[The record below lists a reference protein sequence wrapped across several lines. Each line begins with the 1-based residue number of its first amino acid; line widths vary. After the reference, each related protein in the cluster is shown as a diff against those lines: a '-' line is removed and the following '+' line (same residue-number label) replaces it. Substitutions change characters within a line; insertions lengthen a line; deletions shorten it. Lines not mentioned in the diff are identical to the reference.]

1 MIVLKPGDTVQDAS
15 AEDTDRAKRS
25 DDLWWI
31 FRAITF
37 VSSTLAFVALIR
49 RAWVKQSFTAPL
61 ELIYSAYSTATLKLF
76 GWAEPYLQIVLNYI
90 AGFLSWKITL
100 YPHWRDVFVVTCFW
114 VAAFTRTFWRRRD
127 FSRALL
133 MLING
138 TCGGFAGAI
147 VVGTLPLPSSSLA
160 VQMCIASLP
169 FGLVSMGMFL
179 MDLMTYNEQPGMSA
193 TLAPRFGDVIGIIV
207 FSFLT
212 GALALWLVT
221 SVPVFAPYFGLAAL
235 MLVVFCIGL
244 LFLWR
249 GSLDTDDVDDSLS
262 SKEVGLSIVGGFV
275 GTGFFFA
282 VDAGLKLL
290 LD

>member
-1 MIVLKPGDTVQDAS
+1 VQGTS

-61 ELIYSAYSTATLKLF
+61 ELIYSTYSAATSKLF
-76 GWAEPYLQIVLNYI
+76 GWAEPFLQIVLNYI
-90 AGFLSWKITL
+90 AGFFSWKITL

-114 VAAFTRTFWRRRD
+114 VAAFTRAFWRRRD

-138 TCGGFAGAI
+138 TCGGFVAAI
-147 VVGTLPLPSSSLA
+147 VVGTLPLQSSRLA

-169 FGLVSMGMFL
+169 VGLVLVGIYL
-179 MDLMTYNEQPGMSA
+179 MDVMTYNRQPGVSA
-193 TLAPRFGDVIGIIV
+193 SLAPSFGDVIGIIV
-207 FSFLT
+207 LSVLT
-212 GALALWLVT
+212 GAVALWLAT
-221 SVPVFAPYFGLAAL
+221 SVPIITPYFGLAAL
-235 MLVVFCIGL
+235 MLVVFCFGL
-244 LFLWR
+244 LFLLR
-249 GSLDTDDVDDSLS
+249 GILDTDDVDAALS
-262 SKEVGLSIVGGFV
+262 CKEVGLSMVGGFV

-282 VDAGLKLL
+282 VDAGLKLF